1 MLYALGLFAFDMPT
15 LLFSDL
21 ERDRSWRHPETEV
34 FGALPSSQYVG
45 PGPETINLSG
55 MLIPEVCGSYS
66 SIEKIAAMADTG
78 DAYPLLRGDGKVL
91 GNYVIRRLNERHA
104 NLIDTGQA
112 RSIDFGIELARVPDA

>member
-1 MLYALGLFAFDMPT
+1 MFYALGLFAFDMPT

-78 DAYPLLRGDGKVL
+78 DAYPLVRGDGKVL
-91 GNYVIRRLNERHA
+91 GNYVIRRLNERHS
-104 NLIDTGQA
+104 NMIDTGQA